1 MQHKC
6 ARKPYWSSEIG
17 PTESDKYG
25 LRDYV
30 VESRFAENY
39 NGVYSIE
46 TFNHF

>member
-6 ARKPYWSSEIG
+6 ARKLYWSGEIVSM
-17 PTESDKYG
+17 ESDKYE

-39 NGVYSIE
+39 NGVYSI
-46 TFNHF
+46 